1 MDQAELSKEPS
12 ETPIAVTSAASA
24 HEYSYELKIPEER
37 IAVLIGA
44 AGKTKKE
51 IEEASGCTL
60 AVSKEG
66 DVEITGT
73 DALLLYTT
81 REIVRAIA
89 RGFNPQIALQL
100 LKSDFV
106 LEVIDLTDVAAGKKN
121 VLERLRGRIIG
132 SEGKSRRE
140 IEQLSNT
147 SISVYGKTVAIIG
160 DVAQVEL
167 AREAVAMLVRGSMH
181 RTVYQ
186 FLERKRKEMM
196 RG

>member
-1 MDQAELSKEPS
+1 MTMPQSNTEIEVQEEINKSGQ
-12 ETPIAVTSAASA
+12 
-24 HEYSYELKIPEER
+24 EYSYELKIPEER

-44 AGKTKKE
+44 EGKTKRE
-51 IEEASGCTL
+51 IEAATNCKLTI
-60 AVSKEG
+60 SKEG
-66 DVEITGT
+66 DVEITGE

-81 REIVRAIA
+81 REIVRAIS
-89 RGFNPQIALQL
+89 RGFNPAIALQL
-100 LKSDFV
+100 LKSDYV
-106 LEVIDLTDVAAGKKN
+106 LEVIDLSDVAAGKKN

-140 IEQLSNT
+140 IEHLSDT
-147 SISVYGKTVAIIG
+147 SISVYGKTVGIIG
-160 DVAQVEL
+160 EVGQVEL

-196 RG
+196 RR